1 VLAMPTYTGVRVNA
15 ASKDHPQLVI
25 ITIDLYGLLPPR
37 LLPVQYV
44 DLCRSTCRYIH
55 EKPSEMPCLRLR
67 LYFNTILTLF

>member
-1 VLAMPTYTGVRVNA
+1 MLAMPTYTGVRVNA

-44 DLCRSTCRYIH
+44 DLHVATFTKSLLKCRAYGYGC
-55 EKPSEMPCLRLR
+55 
-67 LYFNTILTLF
+67 ILTLF